1 MTVVS
6 KKQNL
11 KKNLLNIINNNKEN
25 YSIVSLYRELLL
37 FNNNIRI
44 YLSTDDY
51 TIYINE
57 LYNIIDTYL
66 YSENNNMTIINNSI
80 NQIYII
86 INNM

>member
-11 KKNLLNIINNNKEN
+11 KNNLLNIINNNKEN

-66 YSENNNMTIINNSI
+66 YSENDNMTIINNSI

>member
-11 KKNLLNIINNNKEN
+11 KNILLNIINNNKEN

-66 YSENNNMTIINNSI
+66 YSENDNMTIINNSI

>member
-1 MTVVS
+1 MTIVS

-66 YSENNNMTIINNSI
+66 YSENDNMTIINNSI

>member
-11 KKNLLNIINNNKEN
+11 KNNLLNIINNNKEN
-25 YSIVSLYRELLL
+25 YSIVSLYREVLL

-66 YSENNNMTIINNSI
+66 YSENDNMTIINNSI

>member
-11 KKNLLNIINNNKEN
+11 KNNLLNIINNNKEN

-37 FNNNIRI
+37 NNNNIRI

-66 YSENNNMTIINNSI
+66 YSENDNMTIINNSI

>member
-66 YSENNNMTIINNSI
+66 YSENDNMTIINNSI

>member
-11 KKNLLNIINNNKEN
+11 KNILLNIINNNKEN

>member
-11 KKNLLNIINNNKEN
+11 KNNLLNIINNNKEN
-25 YSIVSLYRELLL
+25 YSIVSLYREVLL

-57 LYNIIDTYL
+57 LYNLIYTYL
-66 YSENNNMTIINNSI
+66 YSENDNMTIINNSI

>member
-11 KKNLLNIINNNKEN
+11 KNNLLNIINNNKEN

>member
-11 KKNLLNIINNNKEN
+11 KNNLLNIINNNKEN

-66 YSENNNMTIINNSI
+66 YSENDNKTIINNSI